1 MALGIPCW
9 VCGIRGGGSWTTT
22 VSSSSTHTRWAV
34 LQGWTP
40 HWCKHRRWAA
50 SLAWADSHCSS
61 GPSFRPCGQHRLGE
75 QLHVYSPANVSAL
88 SLGVL
93 VWFSPVWAVIT
104 RLIQGWAAS
113 RRSPAGRFGHHCSV
127 GSFALIFQLYLSAC
141 PLESWLGH
149 AGVGGLVLIDQPDT
163 SAFPFGRLDCGPR
176 PTADTY

>member
-1 MALGIPCW
+1 MEYESSVPGC
-9 VCGIRGGGSWTTT
+9 IRGPWDPMLGLRYSRGGSRTTA

-40 HWCKHRRWAA
+40 HLCKHLRWAA

-93 VWFSPVWAVIT
+93 VWLSPVWAVIT
-104 RLIQGWAAS
+104 RFIQGWAAS
-113 RRSPAGRFGHHCSV
+113 LRSPAGRFGHHCSV
-127 GSFALIFQLYLSAC
+127 GSFALIFQLHL
-141 PLESWLGH
+141 
-149 AGVGGLVLIDQPDT
+149 
-163 SAFPFGRLDCGPR
+163 RLALWNLAGPR
-176 PTADTY
+176 RVAVSC